1 MADFK
6 KRGGFGGGKS
16 FGRRDF
22 GGSGDSRGG
31 SSFGGGASRSRFNRP
46 GNRDFRQT
54 QMFSATCA
62 ECAKP
67 CEVPFRPNGDKPVYC
82 SYCFNKNKPAGT
94 DSRSSGE
101 YPRRDSGSSFDR
113 APRKEYSSS
122 SFSSNSSSA
131 PVARAQVDNGQ
142 INEIK
147 RQIDTLNTKIDKLM
161 ELISK
166 GSSSVQKFE
175 KKTEEKTLEK
185 SPEKKAE
192 EINTAVKSAVNSN
205 TATAKVTEVKKID
218 KKADKKAVKKV
229 ASKKSK

>member
-22 GGSGDSRGG
+22 GGSGDFRGG
-31 SSFGGGASRSRFNRP
+31 SSFGGGAGRSRFNRP

-82 SYCFNKNKPAGT
+82 NYCFNKNKPAG
-94 DSRSSGE
+94 
-101 YPRRDSGSSFDR
+101 RDSGSSFDR
-113 APRKEYSSS
+113 APRKEYSSN
-122 SFSSNSSSA
+122 SFSSNSSNA

-142 INEIK
+142 LNDVK
-147 RQIDTLNTKIDKLM
+147 KQLDTLNTKIDKIM

-175 KKTEEKTLEK
+175 KN
-185 SPEKKAE
+185 PEKKAE
-192 EINTAVKSAVNSN
+192 EINTALKSAVNSN
-205 TATAKVTEVKKID
+205 TVTAKAVEVKKID